1 MVTGRGHTY
10 CFSES
15 LALRFV
21 NVRIFLVRS
30 KDAAVKDNDYVKTTT
45 LAEQLLQLQKGQ
57 QDVQMS
63 KPQQE
68 LCDG

>member
-1 MVTGRGHTY
+1 MQ
-10 CFSES
+10 
-15 LALRFV
+15 FV
-21 NVRIFLVRS
+21 NVRIFFVRS

-45 LAEQLLQLQKGQ
+45 LAEQLVQLQKGQ

>member
-21 NVRIFLVRS
+21 NVRIFVVRS